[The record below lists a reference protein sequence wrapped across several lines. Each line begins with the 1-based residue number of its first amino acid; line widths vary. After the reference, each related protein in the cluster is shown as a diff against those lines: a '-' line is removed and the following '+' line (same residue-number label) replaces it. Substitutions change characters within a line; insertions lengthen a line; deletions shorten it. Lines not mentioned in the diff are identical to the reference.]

1 MTYTTAKAAE
11 PWRSLFAKIKKT
23 NAGLEISLR
32 GTKFTIAPDTRPS
45 QVQGTSIKQYR

>member
-23 NAGLEISLR
+23 DAGLEISLR
-32 GTKFTIAPDTRPS
+32 GSTYAIASDTRPQ
-45 QVQGTSIKQYR
+45 QVQRTSIKQYR